1 MSDRSI
7 PLIDRLRERGLID
20 RWGFLA
26 FTFVGGAGIL
36 IAKVVEVPAE
46 WVAIG
51 ASAIILLYAFVVHWA
66 GTGRLRSDQAG
77 DNCYYLGL
85 IFTLVSLAYAIFTF
99 DPGDT
104 ATTIVQ
110 GFGIALFTTI
120 LGLALR
126 VFFNQSRVD
135 LEETE
140 DSVRIELTEAA
151 SRLRAQLSQIVV
163 QMNDFGH
170 QTVQSLSEL
179 REAISI
185 QVTGATENV
194 QKASAAAL
202 ETINTEATE
211 TASRIRKLATAT
223 DKATAGLERQNESVR
238 AIEEASRGMAASV
251 GAVAELATAT
261 KASLTGL
268 SGHVEQLSGLY
279 EALQGS
285 NRTLTESVAGLH
297 TTLQSFDASAAQ
309 LDQRLAERLADFKM
323 APVDGLTEAAGTIA
337 AAVERVR
344 GELDK
349 VVHLQSQAAARIA
362 GQSDAALATAARHNG
377 ELETELSRSRDLVR
391 QVHEAMIE
399 LTGYLVHRVEAP
411 AP

>member
-194 QKASAAAL
+194 QKASAAAR

-297 TTLQSFDASAAQ
+297 AAIVRRIGRAVGPAPRRASRRRQDGARRRPDRGGGDHRRRRGAGPRRAGQGRAPAKPGGRPDRRSVRRGPRDRRAAQ
-309 LDQRLAERLADFKM
+309 RRTRDRAFQIARPR
-323 APVDGLTEAAGTIA
+323 AAGA
-337 AAVERVR
+337 
-344 GELDK
+344 
-349 VVHLQSQAAARIA
+349 
-362 GQSDAALATAARHNG
+362 
-377 ELETELSRSRDLVR
+377 
-391 QVHEAMIE
+391 
-399 LTGYLVHRVEAP
+399 
-411 AP
+411 